1 MSTHPSGTP
10 EPAPRPLFSALTPGG
25 RRNLADTL
33 RDERTGGLL
42 LLAGAV
48 AALLWANLAPD
59 SYRAVSGFV
68 IGPAALHLDLDLA
81 HWAADFLL
89 AIFFFVV
96 GLELK
101 REIVVGELR
110 HLATAVLPAA
120 AAVGG
125 MLVPAAIYLV
135 VNTTTAG
142 GAPQGWAVPTATD
155 IAFAV
160 GVLAIV
166 GRGVPVALRAFLLTL
181 AVVDDLLAIVI
192 IAVGYTDTVTLGLM
206 LGSLGCVAAFG
217 LALRRGVRTPLLLV
231 PLALAAWALL
241 HASGVHATIAGV
253 LLGFAV
259 PALPG
264 SAVRGARPT
273 DDADHSLAEHYE
285 HLWRP
290 VSAGFA
296 VPVFALFAAGVT
308 VELAT
313 IGATFAEPVG
323 LGVVLG
329 LVLGKPLG
337 ITLATFLVAR
347 FTRARLAPGLGWWD
361 VVGVGLLAGIGFTV
375 SLLVGRL
382 AFGTGTVL
390 GDHVVVGVLL
400 ASLLAALTGG
410 AVLSWRGRLHAAR
423 AAAVPAIDAAV
434 RALQRGA
441 DVRAPSAVEDTTV
454 PAPCGTD
461 GDAPG
466 TTR

>member
-1 MSTHPSGTP
+1 MPTSPSGSP
-10 EPAPRPLFSALTPGG
+10 QRPTRTLFSALSKGSE
-25 RRNLADTL
+25 RNLADTL

-59 SYRAVSGFV
+59 SYRAVSGTV
-68 IGPAALHLDLDLA
+68 VGPAALHLDLDLA
-81 HWAADFLL
+81 HWAADGLL

-110 HLATAVLPAA
+110 HVATAALPAA

-125 MLVPAAIYLV
+125 MAVPAAIYLA
-135 VNTTTAG
+135 VNTAMPG

-160 GVLAIV
+160 GVLAVV

-181 AVVDDLLAIVI
+181 AVVDDLLAIII
-192 IAVGYTDTVTLGLM
+192 IAVGFTDTVTVGL
-206 LGSLGCVAAFG
+206 LVGSLACVAVFA
-217 LALRRGVRTPLLLV
+217 LALRRGVRTPFLLV
-231 PLALAAWALL
+231 PLALASWALL

-264 SAVRGARPT
+264 SASPGAPAT
-273 DDADHSLAEHYE
+273 DENADHSLAERYE

-290 VSAGFA
+290 LSAGFA

-308 VELAT
+308 VDLT
-313 IGATFAEPVG
+313 SIGATFADPVA

-337 ITLATFLVAR
+337 ITLATVLVAR

-361 VVGVGLLAGIGFTV
+361 VVGVGLLGGIGFTV
-375 SLLVGRL
+375 SLLVASL
-382 AFGTGTVL
+382 AFGAGSVN
-390 GDHVVVGVLL
+390 DEHAVVGVLA
-400 ASLLAALTGG
+400 ASLLAALGGG
-410 AVLSWRGRLHAAR
+410 AVLSWRGRVHAAR
-423 AAAVPAIDAAV
+423 AAAASEGSP
-434 RALQRGA
+434 
-441 DVRAPSAVEDTTV
+441 
-454 PAPCGTD
+454 GTD
-461 GDAPG
+461 GPTAGHDPG
-466 TTR
+466 ATG